1 MANRKAVVTLAIGDH
16 FQEMASLTHPLISQ
30 YAKKC
35 GADFLVFDTAKLKDR
50 LGLVTYEKF
59 QVFNILDGTYDQI
72 LFVDTD
78 IVITPNAPSIFDICP
93 PDHFGASNEVGYS
106 MSSVHKDITQSQ
118 LGNLNWSNPYFNS
131 GVMIFGPEHKNLF
144 DIDSDI
150 LNNWTSNSH
159 NNDHV
164 MSDQP
169 ILNYLV
175 NWYQFKFL
183 DLGKNFNRTRVQTD
197 THNRF
202 QSFFIHY
209 AGPSGHRYGDR
220 LKQIKLDSEVV
231 SSPVNFWLSRCFPTY
246 RKIADR
252 LNIDF
257 CKYLYKKYFIG
268 T

>member
-16 FQEMASLTHPLISQ
+16 FQKMASLTHPLIHQ

-35 GADFLVFDTAKLKDR
+35 GADFLVFDTAKLKDK

-59 QVFNILDGTYDQI
+59 QVFDILDGTYDQV

-78 IVITPNAPSIFDICP
+78 IVITPNAPSVFDISP
-93 PDHFGASNEVGYS
+93 LDHFAASNEVEYS
-106 MSSVHKDITQSQ
+106 MSTVHKDVTQSQ
-118 LGNLNWSNPYFNS
+118 LGGVNWSNPYFNS
-131 GVMIFGPEHKNLF
+131 GVMVFGPRHRNLF
-144 DIDSDI
+144 DIDNNI
-150 LNNWTSNSH
+150 LNVWISNH
-159 NNDHV
+159 QNNDHV

-175 NWYQFKFL
+175 NYYQFKFI
-183 DLGKNFNRTRVQTD
+183 DLGKHFNRTRVQRD

-231 SSPVNFWLSRCFPTY
+231 SNPFNFWLSRRFPVY

-257 CKYLYKKYFIG
+257 CKYLYKKYFI
-268 T
+268 